1 MASVA
6 AVSHS
11 ARRRAGVRHGSTSL
25 DARACVPSDAGMS
38 QESHSPFGLTL
49 SRLRLRFSFAFV
61 LGAVLEVV
69 LGSRPR
75 STRSW

>member
-25 DARACVPSDAGMS
+25 DARACVPSEAGMS
-38 QESHSPFGLTL
+38 HESHSPFGRML
-49 SRLRLRFSFAFV
+49 SRLMRFSFAFV

-69 LGSRPR
+69 LGPRPR